1 MNERDIKNYFA
12 NASLSEQKKDQL
24 KETLKKRFPQ
34 QNGDIN
40 TNTFT
45 PQTEPTQP
53 AIVARHKGAKVVAAA
68 AAVVL
73 VMSGGIYMTR
83 HSSTCKQQC
92 IRRYRY
98 TAVVFSR
105 LYKACRHSA

>member
-12 NASLSEQKKDQL
+12 NESLSEQKKDQL

-40 TNTFT
+40 TDTFT

-53 AIVARHKGAKVVAAA
+53 AIVARHQGCKGSCG
-68 AAVVL
+68 
-73 VMSGGIYMTR
+73 SGG
-83 HSSTCKQQC
+83 SGACNV
-92 IRRYRY
+92 RRNLHDKKYP
-98 TAVVFSR
+98 
-105 LYKACRHSA
+105 

>member
-40 TNTFT
+40 
-45 PQTEPTQP
+45 
-53 AIVARHKGAKVVAAA
+53 GAEC
-68 AAVVL
+68 L
-73 VMSGGIYMTR
+73 
-83 HSSTCKQQC
+83 
-92 IRRYRY
+92 
-98 TAVVFSR
+98 
-105 LYKACRHSA
+105 

>member
-40 TNTFT
+40 TDTFT

-53 AIVARHKGAKVVAAA
+53 AIVARHKGSCG
-68 AAVVL
+68 
-73 VMSGGIYMTR
+73 SGG
-83 HSSTCKQQC
+83 SGACNV
-92 IRRYRY
+92 RRNLHDKKYP
-98 TAVVFSR
+98 
-105 LYKACRHSA
+105 

>member
-53 AIVARHKGAKVVAAA
+53 AIVARHKCKGSCG
-68 AAVVL
+68 
-73 VMSGGIYMTR
+73 SGG
-83 HSSTCKQQC
+83 SGACNV
-92 IRRYRY
+92 RRNLHDKKYP
-98 TAVVFSR
+98 
-105 LYKACRHSA
+105 

>member
-73 VMSGGIYMTR
+73 VMSGGQEISMTTSR
-83 HSSTCKQQC
+83 TQAQLHLQ
-92 IRRYRY
+92 
-98 TAVVFSR
+98 TAVYPAIQVHCSCVQQT
-105 LYKACRHSA
+105 L

>member
-40 TNTFT
+40 R
-45 PQTEPTQP
+45 
-53 AIVARHKGAKVVAAA
+53 ILSHHKP
-68 AAVVL
+68 
-73 VMSGGIYMTR
+73 SR
-83 HSSTCKQQC
+83 HS
-92 IRRYRY
+92 
-98 TAVVFSR
+98 
-105 LYKACRHSA
+105 LP

>member
-45 PQTEPTQP
+45 PQTEPTLNIILFINGLSLIQ
-53 AIVARHKGAKVVAAA
+53 
-68 AAVVL
+68 
-73 VMSGGIYMTR
+73 Y
-83 HSSTCKQQC
+83 
-92 IRRYRY
+92 
-98 TAVVFSR
+98 
-105 LYKACRHSA
+105 